1 MVTELTQGMQ
11 FIKFAKRDETVDSKQ
26 HCMCCQ
32 DCCRHCHY
40 NDKSGSF
47 IVIHCHHRDLQ
58 KEHEGC
64 AEDGVKE

>member
-1 MVTELTQGMQ
+1 
-11 FIKFAKRDETVDSKQ
+11 
-26 HCMCCQ
+26 MCCQ

-64 AEDGVKE
+64 AEDGVKEEVAFHHPKLVIIVSVGCCGLLCGDGD